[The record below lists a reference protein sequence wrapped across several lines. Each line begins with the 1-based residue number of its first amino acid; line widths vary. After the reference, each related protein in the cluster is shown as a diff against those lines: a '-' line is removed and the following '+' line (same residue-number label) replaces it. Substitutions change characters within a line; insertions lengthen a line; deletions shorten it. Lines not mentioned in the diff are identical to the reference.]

1 MTSVAASLCGFLRG
15 KPYVIRFVQPRSGR
29 RAVGEWLVEMV
40 GIPPIM
46 FPAGQWDNEAG
57 VRRAAEELLALLL
70 PEDP

>member
-1 MTSVAASLCGFLRG
+1 
-15 KPYVIRFVQPRSGR
+15 
-29 RAVGEWLVEMV
+29 MV

>member
-29 RAVGEWLVEMV
+29 RAVGEWLVEMA

-46 FPAGQWDNEAG
+46 FPAGQRDNEAG

>member
-1 MTSVAASLCGFLRG
+1 
-15 KPYVIRFVQPRSGR
+15 
-29 RAVGEWLVEMV
+29 MV

-46 FPAGQWDNEAG
+46 FPAGQRDNEAG